1 MQNKDFLLGIIGP
14 TATGK
19 TEAAI
24 LIAQNYN
31 VEIVSADASQ
41 TRIGMEIGTAAPT
54 LEQQSFVRH
63 HFISFIK
70 PDSDWNIKKYV
81 ELAGNKI
88 EHLNKRN
95 RIPLL
100 VGGSGLYAWSL
111 LEGRSIPEVEPNL
124 KLRQKLE
131 KISDMKGHEYLFNIL
146 RKEDP
151 ISAQRIDPL
160 NVRRVVRALEI
171 IRTTGS
177 PVKPIQYNKLYNS
190 HLIALEW
197 PEATLS
203 KRIEERVHFM
213 YANGFIEEVKEL
225 LSKYGAYLD
234 AFKSI
239 GYQEVIAYI
248 NNNIT
253 LDASIEMT
261 IQSTKRFS
269 KMQNRWFKKNDSRI
283 KWIPGDKPDILLE
296 YVGDIISKELN
307 NG

>member
-1 MQNKDFLLGIIGP
+1 MQNKDFILGIIGP

-54 LEQQSFVRH
+54 LEQRSFVRH
-63 HFISFIK
+63 HFISFIE

-81 ELAGNKI
+81 ELAGSKI
-88 EHLNKRN
+88 KHLNKRN

-100 VGGSGLYAWSL
+100 VGGSGLYTWSL
-111 LEGRSIPEVEPNL
+111 LEGRSIPQVEPNL
-124 KLRQKLE
+124 KLRKELE
-131 KISDMKGHEYLFNIL
+131 KIAYINGHEYIFNIL

-151 ISAQRIDPL
+151 ISAKRIDPL
-160 NVRRVVRALEI
+160 NVRRVIRALEI
-171 IRTTGS
+171 IRITGS
-177 PVKPIQYNKLYNS
+177 PVKPIQYNDLYNA

-197 PEATLS
+197 PESTLS
-203 KRIEERVHFM
+203 KRIEDRVHYMFN
-213 YANGFIEEVKEL
+213 NGFVDEVKVL
-225 LSKYGAYLD
+225 LSKYSSSLEV
-234 AFKSI
+234 FKSI

-248 NNNIT
+248 NNKIT
-253 LDASIEMT
+253 LDKSIEMT
-261 IQSTKRFS
+261 IQSTKRFI

-296 YVGDIISKELN
+296 YVDDIISKELK

>member
-54 LEQQSFVRH
+54 VEQQSFVRH
-63 HFISFIK
+63 HFISFIE

-151 ISAQRIDPL
+151 VSAQRIDPL